1 MLDKQLRTLINMLR
15 LNPLMVEGVPIDRL
29 RESLDNMG
37 DKAPRISGI
46 SSEQIVVGGVN
57 VCHFFP
63 EEVSYT
69 QKLMVY
75 LHGGGYVM
83 GSSRSHRPLLERLC
97 LAFEG
102 SVYSI
107 DYSLAPE
114 APFPVALNE
123 VLGVYSQILLAG
135 KSAKKIVIAGDSA
148 GGGLA
153 LASLINFREEGLE
166 IPACGILI
174 SPWTDL
180 AITGESAVSCASFD
194 PIVKRKTLSEFGSM
208 YLGGALPTTPLASP
222 LYANFHGLCPLLLQV
237 GGSEVLLDDS
247 LRLQKKLESA
257 AVTSELQVWDD
268 VVHVWHLFAPILE
281 KGKEAINDAAK
292 YANAHV
298 A

>member
-1 MLDKQLRTLINMLR
+1 MLR
-15 LNPLMVEGVPIDRL
+15 LNPLMVEGVSIDRL
-29 RESLDNMG
+29 RSSVDNMG
-37 DKAPRISGI
+37 DKAPRLSGI
-46 SSEQIVVGGVN
+46 SSEKIVVGGVN

-63 EEVSYT
+63 EKVHSS

-83 GSSRSHRPLLERLC
+83 GSSRSHRPLLEYLC

-114 APFPVALNE
+114 APFPIALNE
-123 VLGVYSQILLAG
+123 VLGVYRQILSAG

-153 LASLINFREEGLE
+153 LASLLNFREEGLE
-166 IPACGILI
+166 MPACGVLI

-180 AITGESAVSCASFD
+180 AMTGESVLSCAPFD
-194 PIVKRKTLSEFGSM
+194 PIVKREALSEFGSM

-222 LYANFHGLCPLLLQV
+222 LYANFHGLCPILVQV
-237 GGSEVLLDDS
+237 GGTEVLLDDS
-247 LRLQKKLESA
+247 LRLRKKLESA
-257 AVTSELQVWDD
+257 AVTTELQVWDE

-298 A
+298 S

>member
-1 MLDKQLRTLINMLR
+1 MLR
-15 LNPLMVEGVPIDRL
+15 LNPLLVEGVSIDRL
-29 RESLDNMG
+29 RGSVDNMG
-37 DKAPRISGI
+37 DKAPSLSGI
-46 SSEQIVVGGVN
+46 SSEKIVVGGVN

-63 EEVSYT
+63 ENVHSS
-69 QKLMVY
+69 QKLMIY

-83 GSSRSHRPLLERLC
+83 GSSRSHRPLLEHLC

-114 APFPVALNE
+114 APFPIALNE
-123 VLGVYSQILLAG
+123 VLGVYRQILSAG
-135 KSAKKIVIAGDSA
+135 KSAKKVVIAGDSA

-153 LASLINFREEGLE
+153 LASLVNFREAGLE
-166 IPACGILI
+166 MPACGVLI

-180 AITGESAVSCASFD
+180 AMTGESVLSCAPFD
-194 PIVKRKTLSEFGSM
+194 PIVKREALSEFGSM

-222 LYANFHGLCPLLLQV
+222 LYANFHGLCPILVQV
-237 GGSEVLLDDS
+237 GGTEVLLDDS
-247 LRLQKKLESA
+247 LRLRKKLESA
-257 AVTSELQVWDD
+257 AVTTELQVWDG

-298 A
+298 G

>member
-1 MLDKQLRTLINMLR
+1 MQDKQLRTLINMLR
-15 LNPLMVEGVPIDRL
+15 LNPLLIEGVSIDRL
-29 RESLDNMG
+29 RGSVDNMG
-37 DKAPRISGI
+37 DKAPSLSGI
-46 SSEQIVVGGVN
+46 SSEKIVVGGVN

-63 EEVSYT
+63 EKVNSS
-69 QKLMVY
+69 QKLMIY

-83 GSSRSHRPLLERLC
+83 GSSRSHRPLLEHLC

-114 APFPVALNE
+114 APFPIALNE
-123 VLGVYSQILLAG
+123 VLGVYAQILSAG

-153 LASLINFREEGLE
+153 LASLVNFREEGLE
-166 IPACGILI
+166 MPACGVLI

-180 AITGESAVSCASFD
+180 AMTGESVLSCAPFD
-194 PIVKRKTLSEFGSM
+194 PIVKREALSEFGSM

-222 LYANFHGLCPLLLQV
+222 LYANFHGLCPILVQV
-237 GGSEVLLDDS
+237 GGTEVLLDDS
-247 LRLQKKLESA
+247 LRLRKKLESA
-257 AVTSELQVWDD
+257 AVTTELQVWDE

>member
-1 MLDKQLRTLINMLR
+1 MLR
-15 LNPLMVEGVPIDRL
+15 LNPLLVEGVSIDRL
-29 RESLDNMG
+29 RGSVDNMG
-37 DKAPRISGI
+37 DKAPSLSGI
-46 SSEQIVVGGVN
+46 SSEKIVVGGVN

-63 EEVSYT
+63 ENVHSS
-69 QKLMVY
+69 QKLMIY

-83 GSSRSHRPLLERLC
+83 GSSRSHRPLLEHLC

-114 APFPVALNE
+114 APFPIALNE
-123 VLGVYSQILLAG
+123 VLGVYRQILSAG
-135 KSAKKIVIAGDSA
+135 KSAKKVVIAGDSA

-153 LASLINFREEGLE
+153 LASLVNFREEGLE
-166 IPACGILI
+166 MPACGVLI

-180 AITGESAVSCASFD
+180 AMTGESVFSCAPFD
-194 PIVKRKTLSEFGSM
+194 PIVKREALSEFGSM

-222 LYANFHGLCPLLLQV
+222 LYANFHGLCPILVQV
-237 GGSEVLLDDS
+237 GATEVLLDDS
-247 LRLQKKLESA
+247 LRLRKKLESA
-257 AVTSELQVWDD
+257 AVTTELQVWDG

-298 A
+298 G

>member
-1 MLDKQLRTLINMLR
+1 M
-15 LNPLMVEGVPIDRL
+15 
-29 RESLDNMG
+29 
-37 DKAPRISGI
+37 
-46 SSEQIVVGGVN
+46 VGGVN

-63 EEVSYT
+63 EKFSLP
-69 QKLMVY
+69 QKMIIY

-114 APFPVALNE
+114 APFPIALNE
-123 VLGVYSQILLAG
+123 VLGVYKQILLAG

-153 LASLINFREEGLE
+153 LASLVNFREEGLE
-166 IPACGILI
+166 MPACGILI

-180 AITGESAVSCASFD
+180 AITGESVISCASSD
-194 PIVKRKTLSEFGSM
+194 PIVKRDALSEFGAM

-222 LYANFHGLCPLLLQV
+222 LYANFNGLCPLLVQV

-247 LRLQKKLESA
+247 LRLQQKLESA

-268 VVHVWHLFAPILE
+268 VVHAWHLFAPILE
-281 KGKEAINDAAK
+281 KGKEAINDVAK
-292 YANAHV
+292 YANAHIE
-298 A
+298 